1 MSLSEIILLLVKV
14 SIVVSVFAIGLKST
28 LLEALHLLRRPA
40 ELLRAVLAM
49 NVLMPLFAV
58 AVVMTFKLN
67 PAVRLALVVLSVSPI
82 PPILPNRAVKAGG
95 KENYVIG
102 LLVAISLLSLI
113 IIPITI
119 KVFELVSGMPL
130 RASTREIFVK
140 VAFTVLIPSIVGI
153 ICRRL
158 SVSFADRAAK
168 PMAVIGTTMLVL
180 CCLPILF
187 TSLKAIMTLIGDG
200 TLLALSAFA
209 LVGMLIGH
217 LLGGPKP
224 SNRAVLALAT
234 STRHPAVAMTIANV
248 NFPDQKLAAPL
259 ILVYLVISF
268 ILFVPYINWMR
279 RTHSQRPQTEEPVQV

>member
-1 MSLSEIILLLVKV
+1 MSLSEIILLLVTV

-28 LLEALHLLRRPA
+28 FTDVLYLFRRPV
-40 ELLRAVLAM
+40 ELLHAVLAM
-49 NVLMPLFAV
+49 NVLMPLFAA
-58 AVVMTFKLN
+58 AVVLTFNLH
-67 PAVRLALVVLSVSPI
+67 PALRLALIVLSVSPI

-95 KENYVIG
+95 TENYVIG
-102 LLVAISLLSLI
+102 LLVAISLLSVI
-113 IIPITI
+113 VIPITME
-119 KVFELVSGMPL
+119 VFQWMSGVPL
-130 RASTREIFVK
+130 SAGVGEVFVK
-140 VAFTVLIPSIVGI
+140 VAVTVLIPLIVGI

-158 SVSFADRAAK
+158 SVSIADRAAR
-168 PMAVIGTTMLVL
+168 PLALIGIIVLVL

-187 TSLKAIMTLIGDG
+187 TSFKAVMTLIGDG

-234 STRHPAVAMTIANV
+234 STRHPAVAMTIAHV

-268 ILFVPYINWMR
+268 ILFVPYISWMR
-279 RTHSQRPQTEEPVQV
+279 RTHSQRPQTEKPVQV

>member
-1 MSLSEIILLLVKV
+1 VSLSEIILLLVTV

-28 LLEALHLLRRPA
+28 FADVLHLFRSPV

-49 NVLMPLFAV
+49 NVLMPLFAA
-58 AVVMTFKLN
+58 AVVLTFNLHV
-67 PAVRLALVVLSVSPI
+67 ALRLALIVLSVSPI

-102 LLVAISLLSLI
+102 LLVAISTLSVI
-113 IIPITI
+113 VIPITME
-119 KVFELVSGMPL
+119 VFQWLSGVPL
-130 RASTREIFVK
+130 RAGVGEVFVK
-140 VAFTVLIPSIVGI
+140 VAVTVLIPLIVGI

-158 SVSFADRAAK
+158 SVSIADRAAR
-168 PMAVIGTTMLVL
+168 PLALIGTIMLVL

-187 TSLKAIMTLIGDG
+187 TSFKAVMTLIGDG

-234 STRHPAVAMTIANV
+234 STRHPAVAMTIAHI

-279 RTHSQRPQTEEPVQV
+279 RTHSQRPQTEKPVQV